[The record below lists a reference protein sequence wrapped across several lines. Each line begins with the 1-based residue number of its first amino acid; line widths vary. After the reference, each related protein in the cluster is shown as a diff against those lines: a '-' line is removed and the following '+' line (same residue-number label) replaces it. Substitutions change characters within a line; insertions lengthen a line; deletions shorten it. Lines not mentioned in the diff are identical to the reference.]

1 MGDKKMERKSISK
14 SSQRSLT
21 LTNVESFFFFFECG
35 IFKELSRW
43 ALCVTGENE

>member
-21 LTNVESFFFFFECG
+21 LTNVESLKSWVAESLWLV
-35 IFKELSRW
+35 K
-43 ALCVTGENE
+43 GENE